1 MAHGCSCELDP
12 YARQT
17 GGLSNKQQE
26 ADLRK
31 RPDVL
36 IATPGRL
43 IDHIHNAQSFD
54 LASIEVLIMDE
65 ADRYGR

>member
-1 MAHGCSCELDP
+1 M
-12 YARQT
+12 R
-17 GGLSNKQQE
+17 
-26 ADLRK
+26 R

-54 LASIEVLIMDE
+54 LSSIEVLIMDE
-65 ADRYGR
+65 ADRCARRPLPPPARRYPYIVTA